1 MTDERE
7 DLQALLASP
16 GWQRF
21 TAWAQQEYG
30 PLILARAADEP
41 NEADALLKLRQ
52 ARAIKGAVDVM
63 LAWPTRQLQN
73 MAQSDARYATDP
85 LSRRGGL

>member
-1 MTDERE
+1 MSDERE

-21 TAWAQQEYG
+21 TAWAQDEYG
-30 PLILARAADEP
+30 PLILTRAADEP
-41 NEADALLKLRQ
+41 NEAEALSKLRQ

-63 LAWPTRQLQN
+63 LAWPARQLAN
-73 MAQSDARYATDP
+73 MAQADARHATDP